1 MKLEKIKLSGFK
13 SFVDQT
19 VIPITGNLTAIVG
32 PNGCGKS
39 NIIDAVRWVMGESSA
54 KHLRGGSMADVIF
67 NGSSGRKP
75 VSTASVELV
84 FNNTDSK
91 LGGEYSQY
99 DTIAIKRQVSRD
111 GTSVFMLNGSRC
123 RRKDITDIFLGTGL
137 GSRSYAIIEQGTIS
151 RMVEAKPE
159 DLRVHIEEAAGVSKY
174 KERRSET
181 ETRMRHTRENLER
194 LDDLRDEVEKQIKHL
209 QKQAEK
215 AEKYTELKKKE
226 RQYRL
231 ELLAMRW
238 NAYHQAA
245 KQLDERLQEVAHE
258 HNRLFV
264 ELRDIDNTIETKRAE
279 HKTQQQQTNSSQGDY
294 YQIVAEVSG
303 LEQTIKHSETSREQT
318 LVEINR
324 LRQQADQS
332 LTELEADVQQ
342 LEQIKEALFEAEEA
356 LIVAEERQED
366 VLYSQQEVQQQKSS
380 WQEQWETYRNTSS
393 SYKEQSEVQRVK
405 TAQLEN
411 QNRQLQIRLD
421 KLHSERSELESSELQ
436 SEIESLDAGI
446 EMIETQRDDL
456 QKQLESLHRQI
467 REQRQQIKQYHDE
480 LHTRRSEM
488 HSVKGK
494 ITSLELLQQH
504 AMGKDNK
511 HLSTWLE
518 SVDLAENRRLAE
530 FLDVQ
535 AGWDTAVET
544 VLGSYLEAIC
554 IESADQVIP
563 GLQRLTDE
571 SIALVETG
579 AKKPSPEGEG
589 WVTTAR
595 MQEVEQRM
603 EQLPR
608 GNQNKEESLFVSPH
622 PSLIM
627 PDSPVQHPAG
637 ECKSAPGGFVP
648 QGEGACA
655 SSLLDKVKAPWDLSN
670 LLAGVYCADDVETA
684 RALSSQ
690 LKAHESI
697 IIPDGT
703 WFGSG
708 WIKIIRA
715 KDSKTGVLQR
725 EKELRLLKQ
734 RQEDLHIEI
743 EALEDQLESSET
755 GLKDAEV
762 QRESIQQQDNSLSS
776 ELSVKSA
783 EFSARS
789 ARLEHQQRR
798 LEQVCN
804 DIDDISSETA
814 ENAETIAESRLLQE
828 QAEQVMAEQE
838 QKKQS
843 LEALNQELQ
852 SEQQRIDQSA
862 NEARQQVYSIK
873 SKIES
878 LRSSETLTGKQLERL
893 RQQHQQSTERIAELE
908 KNLHQ
913 TLTPMDDEKKQL
925 EQILVDKGKLEIRL
939 HEQRQLQEDL
949 EAEITRLSE
958 QHIRV
963 QRALEKQKEALDTIR
978 FDLQESKVR
987 QQTVNEQLKEID
999 ADVGQ
1004 VLHSLPEQA
1013 EENSWKRT
1021 VDDLLAQIERLGTI
1035 NLTAIE
1041 EYKAQSERMN
1051 FLNEQHADLIEAL
1064 QTLDQA
1070 ISKIDKESRQRFK
1083 ETFDKINTGLQ
1094 EKFPKLF
1101 GGGHAYLELTE
1112 QDELESGVNI
1122 IARPPGKK
1130 NSSIHLLSGGEKALT
1145 AVALVFS
1152 IFELNPAPFCLLDEV
1167 DAPLDDANVGRF
1179 SRMVEEMSA
1188 SVQFLYISHN
1198 KATMEIAKQLAGVT
1212 MKEPGVSRMVA
1223 VDIEEAVSLAET

>member
-13 SFVDQT
+13 SFVDPT
-19 VIPITGNLTAIVG
+19 VIPISGNLTAIVG

-151 RMVEAKPE
+151 RMVEAKPD

-181 ETRMRHTRENLER
+181 ETRMKHTRENLER

-215 AEKYTELKKKE
+215 AEKYTELKKQE

-238 NAYHQAA
+238 NTYHQAA
-245 KQLDERLQEVAHE
+245 KQLDAKLQEVAHE

-264 ELRDIDNTIETKRAE
+264 ELRDIDNNIEAKRAD
-279 HKTQQQQTNSSQGDY
+279 HKAQQQQTNSSQGDY

-303 LEQTIKHSETSREQT
+303 LEQTIKHSESSREQT
-318 LVEINR
+318 IVEINR

-332 LTELEADVQQ
+332 LAELEADVQQ
-342 LEQIKEALFEAEEA
+342 LEEIKAALFEAEEA

-366 VLYSQQEVQQQKSS
+366 VLYNQQEVQQQKSA
-380 WQEQWETYRNTSS
+380 WQEQWETYRTTSS
-393 SYKEQSEVQRVK
+393 SYKEQAEVQRVK
-405 TAQLEN
+405 TVQLEN

-421 KLHSERSELESSELQ
+421 KLHGERSELESSDLQ
-436 SEIESLDAGI
+436 SEIESLDTGI
-446 EMIETQRDDL
+446 EIIETQRAEFH
-456 QKQLESLHRQI
+456 QQLEDLHQQI

-488 HSVKGK
+488 QSVKGK

-511 HLSTWLE
+511 HLSAWLE
-518 SVDLAENRRLAE
+518 SVDLVENRRLAE

-554 IESADQVIP
+554 IESADQIIP

-571 SIALVETG
+571 SVMLVETG
-579 AKKPSPEGEG
+579 AKTSGYANP
-589 WVTTAR
+589 TYT
-595 MQEVEQRM
+595 
-603 EQLPR
+603 
-608 GNQNKEESLFVSPH
+608 
-622 PSLIM
+622 
-627 PDSPVQHPAG
+627 
-637 ECKSAPGGFVP
+637 
-648 QGEGACA
+648 
-655 SSLLDKVKAPWDLSN
+655 SLLDKVKAPWDLSN
-670 LLAGVYCADDVETA
+670 LLSGVYCVDDAETA
-684 RALSSQ
+684 RTLSVQ
-690 LKAHESI
+690 LKSHESVI
-697 IIPDGT
+697 TPDGT

-708 WIKIIRA
+708 WIEIIRA

-734 RQEDLHIEI
+734 RQEELHIEI
-743 EALEDQLESSET
+743 EAFEDQLETAET

-762 QRESIQQQDNSLSS
+762 TRESIQQQDNSLGS

-783 EFSARS
+783 EFSAHS

-804 DIDDISSETA
+804 DIDELSRETA
-814 ENAETIAESRLLQE
+814 DNAETIAEYQLLLE
-828 QAEQVMAEQE
+828 QAEQSMEQQE
-838 QKKQS
+838 QNKHS

-852 SEQQRIDQSA
+852 SEQQRVDQSA

-873 SKIES
+873 AQIES

-893 RQQHQQSTERIAELE
+893 RLQHQQSVERIAELE
-908 KNLHQ
+908 LNLHQ
-913 TLTPMDDEKKQL
+913 TLTPMDEEKKQL
-925 EQILVDKGKLEIRL
+925 EQMVVDKEQLETRL
-939 HEQRQLQEDL
+939 KKQRQLQEDL

-958 QHIRV
+958 EHIRV

-978 FDLQESKVR
+978 FELQESKVR

-999 ADVGQ
+999 ADVEQ
-1004 VLHSLPEQA
+1004 VLQSLPEQA

-1021 VDDLLAQIERLGTI
+1021 VDDLLAQIEGLGTI

-1070 ISKIDKESRQRFK
+1070 ISKIDKESRLRFK

-1179 SRMVEEMSA
+1179 SKMVEEMSA

-1198 KATMEIAKQLAGVT
+1198 KVTMEIAKQLAGVT

-1223 VDIEEAVSLAET
+1223 VDIEEAVSLAEI

>member
-13 SFVDQT
+13 SFVDTT
-19 VIPITGNLTAIVG
+19 VIPISGNLTAIVG

-84 FNNTDSK
+84 FNNSEGK

-159 DLRVHIEEAAGVSKY
+159 DLRIHIEEAAGVSKY

-181 ETRMRHTRENLER
+181 ETRMKHTRENLER

-215 AEKYTELKKKE
+215 AEKYTELKKQE
-226 RQYRL
+226 RQFKL

-238 NAYHQAA
+238 NTYHQAA
-245 KQLDERLQEVAHE
+245 KQLDEKLQAVAHE

-264 ELRDIDNTIETKRAE
+264 ELRDIDNSIEAKRAE
-279 HKTQQQQTNSSQGDY
+279 YKTQQQQTNSSQGDY

-303 LEQTIKHSETSREQT
+303 LEQTIKHSELSREQT
-318 LVEINR
+318 AVEINR
-324 LRQQADQS
+324 LREQAAES
-332 LTELEADVQQ
+332 LKELEADVQQ
-342 LEQIKEALFEAEEA
+342 LEEIKQSLVEAEES

-366 VLYSQQEVQQQKSS
+366 VLHNQQEVQQQKNS
-380 WQEQWETYRNTSS
+380 WQEKWEAYRTTSS

-405 TAQLEN
+405 TVQLEN

-421 KLHSERSELESSELQ
+421 KLHGERSELSANDLQ
-436 SEIESLDAGI
+436 SEIEALDAGI
-446 EMIETQRDDL
+446 EAIETQREDL
-456 QKQLESLHRQI
+456 QNNLESLHQQI
-467 REQRQQIKQYHDE
+467 REQRQQVKQYHDE
-480 LHTRRSEM
+480 LHSRRTEM
-488 HSVKGK
+488 QSVKGK

-511 HLSTWLE
+511 HLGTWLE
-518 SVDLAENRRLAE
+518 SVDLVENRRLAE

-535 AGWDTAVET
+535 SGWDTAVET

-571 SIALVETG
+571 SLTLVETKSVG
-579 AKKPSPEGEG
+579 ATS
-589 WVTTAR
+589 VADSAR
-595 MQEVEQRM
+595 WATEV
-603 EQLPR
+603 
-608 GNQNKEESLFVSPH
+608 
-622 PSLIM
+622 
-627 PDSPVQHPAG
+627 
-637 ECKSAPGGFVP
+637 APTN
-648 QGEGACA
+648 
-655 SSLLDKVKAPWDLSN
+655 LLDKVKAPWDLSN
-670 LLAGVYCADDVETA
+670 LLAGVYCADDTEAA
-684 RALSSQ
+684 RTLSSQ
-690 LKAHESI
+690 LKPHESVI
-697 IIPDGT
+697 TPDGT

-734 RQEDLHIEI
+734 RQEDLHSEI
-743 EALEDQLESSET
+743 EAFEDQLESAET

-762 QRESIQQQDNSLSS
+762 QRESIQQQDNSLGA

-783 EFSARS
+783 EFSAHS

-804 DIDDISSETA
+804 DIEEISRETA
-814 ENAETIAESRLLQE
+814 ENAETMAESQLLLE
-828 QAEQVMAEQE
+828 QAEQVMTEQE

-843 LEALNQELQ
+843 LEALNQDLQ
-852 SEQQRIDQSA
+852 SQQQRADQSA
-862 NEARQQVYSIK
+862 NEARQQVFSIK
-873 SKIES
+873 SQIES
-878 LRSSETLTGKQLERL
+878 LRSSEILTGKQLERL
-893 RQQHQQSTERIAELE
+893 QLQHQQSLERIADLELS
-908 KNLHQ
+908 LHQ

-925 EQILVDKGKLEIRL
+925 EQLVVDKEQLEAQLKQQRL
-939 HEQRQLQEDL
+939 LQEDL
-949 EAEITRLSE
+949 EAEITKLSE
-958 QHIRV
+958 EHIRV

-978 FDLQESKVR
+978 FELQESKVR
-987 QQTVNEQLKEID
+987 QQTVNEQLNEID
-999 ADVGQ
+999 ADVET
-1004 VLHSLPEQA
+1004 VLQSLPEQA
-1013 EENSWKRT
+1013 EEHSWKKT

-1041 EYKAQSERMN
+1041 EFKAQSERME
-1051 FLNEQHADLIEAL
+1051 FLDEQHADLIEAL

-1070 ISKIDKESRQRFK
+1070 ISQIDKESRLRFK
-1083 ETFDKINTGLQ
+1083 ETFDKINSGLQ

-1112 QDELESGVNI
+1112 QDELEAGVNI

-1179 SRMVEEMSA
+1179 SKMVEEMSE

-1198 KATMEIAKQLAGVT
+1198 KVTMEIAKQLAGVT

-1223 VDIEEAVSLAET
+1223 VDIEEAVSLAEI

>member
-19 VIPITGNLTAIVG
+19 VIPISGNLTAIVG

-181 ETRMRHTRENLER
+181 ETRMKHTRENLER

-215 AEKYTELKKKE
+215 AEKYTELKKQE

-245 KQLDERLQEVAHE
+245 KQLDEKLQEVAHE

-264 ELRDIDNTIETKRAE
+264 ELRDIDSTIETKRAE

-318 LVEINR
+318 TIEINR

-332 LTELEADVQQ
+332 LAELEADVLQ

-380 WQEQWETYRNTSS
+380 WQEQWEAYRNTSS

-405 TAQLEN
+405 TTQLEN

-421 KLHSERSELESSELQ
+421 KLQDERSELESSELQ
-436 SEIESLDAGI
+436 SEIESLDASI
-446 EMIETQRDDL
+446 EMIETQRADL
-456 QKQLESLHRQI
+456 QQQLEGLHQQV

-480 LHTRRSEM
+480 LHARRSEM

-511 HLSTWLE
+511 HLSAWLE

-554 IESADQVIP
+554 VESADQVIP

-571 SIALVETG
+571 SLMLVETG
-579 AKKPSPEGEG
+579 
-589 WVTTAR
+589 V
-595 MQEVEQRM
+595 
-603 EQLPR
+603 
-608 GNQNKEESLFVSPH
+608 
-622 PSLIM
+622 
-627 PDSPVQHPAG
+627 
-637 ECKSAPGGFVP
+637 KSAGYTDANP
-648 QGEGACA
+648 AYTR
-655 SSLLDKVKAPWDLSN
+655 LLDKVKAPWDLSN

-684 RALSSQ
+684 RSLSSQ
-690 LKAHESI
+690 LKAHESVI
-697 IIPDGT
+697 TPDGT
-703 WFGSG
+703 WFGAG

-725 EKELRLLKQ
+725 EKELRLLKH
-734 RQEDLHIEI
+734 RQEDLLIEI
-743 EALEDQLESSET
+743 ETFEDQLETAET
-755 GLKDAEV
+755 GLKDAEA
-762 QRESIQQQDNSLSS
+762 QRESIQQQDNSLGS

-783 EFSARS
+783 EYSARS

-804 DIDDISSETA
+804 DIDDISLETA

-873 SKIES
+873 SQIES
-878 LRSSETLTGKQLERL
+878 LRSSETLTSKQLERL
-893 RQQHQQSTERIAELE
+893 RMQHQQSVERITELE

-913 TLTPMDDEKKQL
+913 TLTPMDEEKKQL
-925 EQILVDKGKLEIRL
+925 EQMLVDKAEMETNL
-939 HEQRQLQEDL
+939 HKQRQLQEDL

-958 QHIRV
+958 EHVRV

-978 FDLQESKVR
+978 FELQESKVR

-999 ADVGQ
+999 ADVEQ
-1004 VLHSLPEQA
+1004 VLQSLPEQA

-1041 EYKAQSERMN
+1041 EYKAQSERME

-1083 ETFDKINTGLQ
+1083 ETFDKINSGLQ

-1112 QDELESGVNI
+1112 QDELEAGVNI

>member
-19 VIPITGNLTAIVG
+19 VIPISGNLTAIVG

-84 FNNTDSK
+84 FNNTESK

-159 DLRVHIEEAAGVSKY
+159 DLRIHIEEAAGVSKY

-181 ETRMRHTRENLER
+181 ENRMKHTRENLER

-215 AEKYTELKKKE
+215 AEKYTELKKQE
-226 RQYRL
+226 RQFKL

-238 NAYHQAA
+238 NTYHQAA
-245 KQLDERLQEVAHE
+245 KQLDEKLQEVAHE

-264 ELRDIDNTIETKRAE
+264 ELRDIDNVIDAKRVE
-279 HKTQQQQTNSSQGDY
+279 HKAQQQQTSKSQGEY
-294 YQIVAEVSG
+294 YQVVAEVSG

-318 LVEINR
+318 IVEINR

-332 LTELEADVQQ
+332 STELEADMQQ
-342 LEQIKEALFEAEEA
+342 LEDIKQALFEAEEA

-366 VLYSQQEVQQQKSS
+366 VLYNQQDVQQQKSA
-380 WQEQWETYRNTSS
+380 WQEQWEAYRTTSS
-393 SYKEQSEVQRVK
+393 SYKEQAEVQRVK
-405 TAQLEN
+405 TVQLEN

-421 KLHSERSELESSELQ
+421 KLHGERDELEVGDLQ
-436 SEIESLDAGI
+436 SEIESLDTGI
-446 EMIETQRDDL
+446 EIIEAQREQL
-456 QKQLESLHRQI
+456 HQQLEDLHQQI

-488 HSVKGK
+488 QSVKGK

-511 HLSTWLE
+511 HLSAWLA
-518 SVDLAENRRLAE
+518 SVDLLENRRLAE

-535 AGWDTAVET
+535 AGWDKAVET

-554 IESADQVIP
+554 VESADQVIP

-571 SIALVETG
+571 SLMLVETT

-589 WVTTAR
+589 WVTTAW
-595 MQEVEQRM
+595 MQEVEQSR

-608 GNQNKEESLFVSPH
+608 GNQNEEKGLFKSPH
-622 PSLIM
+622 PNLL
-627 PDSPVQHPAG
+627 P
-637 ECKSAPGGFVP
+637 E
-648 QGEGACA
+648 GEGACA

-670 LLAGVYCADDVETA
+670 LLAGVYCVDDAATA
-684 RALSSQ
+684 RTLSAQ
-690 LKAHESI
+690 LKAHESVI
-697 IIPDGT
+697 TPDGT

-734 RQEDLHIEI
+734 RQEELHIEI
-743 EALEDQLESSET
+743 ESFEDQLESAET

-762 QRESIQQQDNSLSS
+762 QRESIQQQDNSLGA

-783 EFSARS
+783 EFSAHS

-804 DIDDISSETA
+804 DIEEINRETA
-814 ENAETIAESRLLQE
+814 ENAETIAEFQLLQE
-828 QAEQVMAEQE
+828 QAEQVMVEQE

-843 LEALNQELQ
+843 LEDLNQDLQ
-852 SEQQRIDQSA
+852 AQQQRIDQSA

-873 SKIES
+873 SQIES
-878 LRSSETLTGKQLERL
+878 LRSSETLTGKQLDRL
-893 RQQHQQSTERIAELE
+893 QLQHQQSAQRIAELE

-913 TLTPMDDEKKQL
+913 TLTPMDQEKKQL
-925 EQILVDKGKLEIRL
+925 EQKVVDKALLETQL
-939 HEQRQLQEDL
+939 KKQRQLQEDI
-949 EAEITRLSE
+949 EAEITQLSE
-958 QHIRV
+958 QHIHV
-963 QRALEKQKEALDTIR
+963 QRALEKQKEALDTLR
-978 FDLQESKVR
+978 FELQESKVR
-987 QQTVNEQLKEID
+987 RQTVNEQLKEID
-999 ADVGQ
+999 ADVEQ
-1004 VLHSLPEQA
+1004 VLQSLPEQA
-1013 EENSWKRT
+1013 EEHSWKKT

-1035 NLTAIE
+1035 NLSAIE
-1041 EYKAQSERMN
+1041 EFKAQSERMR

-1070 ISKIDKESRQRFK
+1070 ISKIDKESRLRFK

-1112 QDELESGVNI
+1112 QDALESGVNI

-1179 SRMVEEMSA
+1179 SKMVEEMSA

-1198 KATMEIAKQLAGVT
+1198 KVTMEIAKQLAGVT

>member
-13 SFVDQT
+13 SFVDTT
-19 VIPITGNLTAIVG
+19 VIPISGNLTAIVG

-151 RMVEAKPE
+151 RMVEAKPDE
-159 DLRVHIEEAAGVSKY
+159 LRVHIEEAAGVSKY

-181 ETRMRHTRENLER
+181 ETRMKHTRENLER

-215 AEKYTELKKKE
+215 AEKYTELKKQE
-226 RQYRL
+226 RQFRL

-238 NAYHQAA
+238 NTYHQAA
-245 KQLDERLQEVAHE
+245 KQLDEKLQEVAHE

-264 ELRDIDNTIETKRAE
+264 ELRDIDSNIEAKRAE
-279 HKTQQQQTNSSQGDY
+279 HKIQQQQTNSSQGDY

-303 LEQTIKHSETSREQT
+303 LEQTIKHSESSREQT
-318 LVEINR
+318 TVEINR
-324 LRQQADQS
+324 LRRQADQS
-332 LTELEADVQQ
+332 LAELEADVQQ
-342 LEQIKEALFEAEEA
+342 LEEIKAALFEAEEA

-366 VLYSQQEVQQQKSS
+366 VLYSQQEVQQQRSS
-380 WQEQWETYRNTSS
+380 WQEQWETYRTTSS
-393 SYKEQSEVQRVK
+393 SYKEQAEVQRVK
-405 TAQLEN
+405 TVQLEN

-421 KLHSERSELESSELQ
+421 KLHGERSELEAGDLQ
-436 SEIESLDAGI
+436 SEIESLDTGI
-446 EMIETQRDDL
+446 EIIETQRNEL
-456 QKQLESLHRQI
+456 HQQLEDLHQQI
-467 REQRQQIKQYHDE
+467 REQRQQIKHYHDE

-488 HSVKGK
+488 QSVKGK

-511 HLSTWLE
+511 HLSAWLE
-518 SVDLAENRRLAE
+518 SVDLVENRRLAE

-535 AGWDTAVET
+535 SGWDTAVET

-571 SIALVETG
+571 SLMLVETKSVG
-579 AKKPSPEGEG
+579 ATS
-589 WVTTAR
+589 V
-595 MQEVEQRM
+595 
-603 EQLPR
+603 
-608 GNQNKEESLFVSPH
+608 
-622 PSLIM
+622 
-627 PDSPVQHPAG
+627 
-637 ECKSAPGGFVP
+637 APTN
-648 QGEGACA
+648 
-655 SSLLDKVKAPWDLSN
+655 LLDKVKAPWDLSN
-670 LLAGVYCADDVETA
+670 LLAGVYCVDDAETA
-684 RALSSQ
+684 RTLSSQ
-690 LKAHESI
+690 LKPHESVI
-697 IIPDGT
+697 TPDGT
-703 WFGSG
+703 WFGPG

-734 RQEDLHIEI
+734 RQEELHIEI
-743 EALEDQLESSET
+743 ESLEDRLETAET

-762 QRESIQQQDNSLSS
+762 TRESIQQQDNSLGS

-783 EFSARS
+783 EFSAHS

-798 LEQVCN
+798 LEQVCS
-804 DIDDISSETA
+804 DIDDISRETA
-814 ENAETIAESRLLQE
+814 DNAETIAESQLLLE
-828 QAEQVMAEQE
+828 QAEQIMEQQE
-838 QKKQS
+838 QNKQS

-873 SKIES
+873 AQIES
-878 LRSSETLTGKQLERL
+878 LRSSETSTGKQLERL
-893 RQQHQQSTERIAELE
+893 RLQHQQSVERIAELE

-913 TLTPMDDEKKQL
+913 TLTPMDEEKKQL
-925 EQILVDKGKLEIRL
+925 EQLVVDKEQLEMRL
-939 HEQRQLQEDL
+939 KKQRRLQEDL

-958 QHIRV
+958 EHIRV

-978 FDLQESKVR
+978 FELQESKVR
-987 QQTVNEQLKEID
+987 RQTVNEQLKEID
-999 ADVGQ
+999 ADIEL
-1004 VLHSLPEQA
+1004 VLQSLPEQA

-1070 ISKIDKESRQRFK
+1070 ISKIDKESRLRFK

-1112 QDELESGVNI
+1112 PGEATGRSPLQESGVNI

-1179 SRMVEEMSA
+1179 SKMVEEMSA

-1198 KATMEIAKQLAGVT
+1198 KVTMEIAKQLAGVT

-1223 VDIEEAVSLAET
+1223 VDIEEAVSLAEI

>member
-13 SFVDQT
+13 SFVDPT
-19 VIPITGNLTAIVG
+19 VIPISGNLTAIVG

-151 RMVEAKPE
+151 RMVEAKPDE
-159 DLRVHIEEAAGVSKY
+159 LRVHIEEAAGVSKY

-181 ETRMRHTRENLER
+181 ETRMKHTRENLER

-215 AEKYTELKKKE
+215 AEKYTELKKQE

-238 NAYHQAA
+238 NTYHQAA
-245 KQLDERLQEVAHE
+245 KQLDAKLQEVAHE

-264 ELRDIDNTIETKRAE
+264 ELRDIDNSIEAKRAE

-303 LEQTIKHSETSREQT
+303 LEQTIKHSESSREQT
-318 LVEINR
+318 IVEINR

-332 LTELEADVQQ
+332 LAELEADVQQ
-342 LEQIKEALFEAEEA
+342 LEEIKAALFEAEEA

-366 VLYSQQEVQQQKSS
+366 VLYNQQEVQQQKSA
-380 WQEQWETYRNTSS
+380 WQEQWETYRTTSS
-393 SYKEQSEVQRVK
+393 SYKEQAEVQRVK
-405 TAQLEN
+405 TVQLEN

-421 KLHSERSELESSELQ
+421 KLHGERSELEAGDLQ
-436 SEIESLDAGI
+436 SEIESLDTGI
-446 EMIETQRDDL
+446 EIIETQRADL
-456 QKQLESLHRQI
+456 HQQLEDLHQQI
-467 REQRQQIKQYHDE
+467 REQRQQIKQYHDG
-480 LHTRRSEM
+480 LHTHRSEM
-488 HSVKGK
+488 QSVKGK

-511 HLSTWLE
+511 HLSAWLE
-518 SVDLAENRRLAE
+518 SVGLAENRRLAE

-554 IESADQVIP
+554 IESADQIIP

-571 SIALVETG
+571 SLMLVETG
-579 AKKPSPEGEG
+579 AKTSGYVDTNPTYMG
-589 WVTTAR
+589 
-595 MQEVEQRM
+595 
-603 EQLPR
+603 
-608 GNQNKEESLFVSPH
+608 
-622 PSLIM
+622 
-627 PDSPVQHPAG
+627 
-637 ECKSAPGGFVP
+637 
-648 QGEGACA
+648 
-655 SSLLDKVKAPWDLSN
+655 LLDKVKAPWDLSN
-670 LLAGVYCADDVETA
+670 LLAGVYCVEDAETA
-684 RALSSQ
+684 RTLSAQ
-690 LKAHESI
+690 LKPHESVI
-697 IIPDGT
+697 TPDGT

-734 RQEDLHIEI
+734 RQEELHIEI
-743 EALEDQLESSET
+743 ESFEDRLETAET
-755 GLKDAEV
+755 GLKDAEIT
-762 QRESIQQQDNSLSS
+762 RESIQQQDNSLGS

-783 EFSARS
+783 DFSAHS

-804 DIDDISSETA
+804 DIDELSRETA
-814 ENAETIAESRLLQE
+814 DNAETIAEYQLLLE
-828 QAEQVMAEQE
+828 QAEQSMEQQE
-838 QKKQS
+838 QNKHS

-852 SEQQRIDQSA
+852 SEQQRVDQSA

-873 SKIES
+873 AQIES

-893 RQQHQQSTERIAELE
+893 RLQHQQSVERIAELE
-908 KNLHQ
+908 LNLHQ
-913 TLTPMDDEKKQL
+913 TLTPMDEEKKQL
-925 EQILVDKGKLEIRL
+925 EQMVVDKEQMDTRL
-939 HEQRQLQEDL
+939 KKQRRLQEDL

-958 QHIRV
+958 EHIRV

-978 FDLQESKVR
+978 FELQESKVR

-999 ADVGQ
+999 ADVEL
-1004 VLHSLPEQA
+1004 VLQSLPEQA

-1070 ISKIDKESRQRFK
+1070 ISKIDKESRLRFK

-1179 SRMVEEMSA
+1179 SKMVEEMSA

-1198 KATMEIAKQLAGVT
+1198 KVTMEIAKQLAGVT

-1223 VDIEEAVSLAET
+1223 VDIEEAVSLAEI

>member
-13 SFVDQT
+13 SFVDTT
-19 VIPITGNLTAIVG
+19 VIPISGNLTAIVG

-84 FNNTDSK
+84 FNNTEGK

-151 RMVEAKPE
+151 RMVEAKPD

-215 AEKYTELKKKE
+215 AEKYTGLKKQE
-226 RQYRL
+226 RQFKV

-238 NAYHQAA
+238 NTYHQAA
-245 KQLDERLQEVAHE
+245 KQLDEKLQAVAHE

-264 ELRDIDNTIETKRAE
+264 ALRDIDSNIEAKREAY
-279 HKTQQQQTNSSQGDY
+279 KTQQQQTNSSQGDY

-303 LEQTIKHSETSREQT
+303 LEQTIKHSESSREQT
-318 LVEINR
+318 AVEINR

-366 VLYSQQEVQQQKSS
+366 VLYGQQEVQQQKSV
-380 WQEQWETYRNTSS
+380 WQAQWEAYRTTSA
-393 SYKEQSEVQRVK
+393 SYKEQAEVQRVK
-405 TAQLEN
+405 TVQLEN

-421 KLHSERSELESSELQ
+421 KLHGERTELASNDLQ
-436 SEIESLDAGI
+436 SEIESLDSGI
-446 EMIETQRDDL
+446 EIIETQREEL
-456 QKQLESLHRQI
+456 HQQLEDLHQQI

-488 HSVKGK
+488 QSVKGK
-494 ITSLELLQQH
+494 ITSRELLQQH

-511 HLSTWLE
+511 YLSAWLA
-518 SVDLAENRRLAE
+518 SVDLVENRRLAE

-535 AGWDTAVET
+535 AGWDTSVET

-571 SIALVETG
+571 SLTLVETQSVAATQG
-579 AKKPSPEGEG
+579 AQQAE
-589 WVTTAR
+589 W
-595 MQEVEQRM
+595 
-603 EQLPR
+603 
-608 GNQNKEESLFVSPH
+608 
-622 PSLIM
+622 
-627 PDSPVQHPAG
+627 
-637 ECKSAPGGFVP
+637 APCVAP
-648 QGEGACA
+648 TN
-655 SSLLDKVKAPWDLSN
+655 LLDKVKAPWDLSN
-670 LLAGVYCADDVETA
+670 LLSGVYCADDAETA
-684 RALSSQ
+684 RTISAK
-690 LKAHESI
+690 LKPHESVI
-697 IIPDGT
+697 TPDGT
-703 WFGSG
+703 WFGPG
-708 WIKIIRA
+708 WIRIIRA

-725 EKELRLLKQ
+725 EKDLRLLKQ
-734 RQEDLHIEI
+734 RQQELHIDI
-743 EALEDQLESSET
+743 ETFEDQLEIAET

-762 QRESIQQQDNSLSS
+762 TRESIQQRDNSLGA

-783 EFSARS
+783 EFSAQS

-798 LEQVCN
+798 LDQVCN
-804 DIDDISSETA
+804 DIDELSRETA
-814 ENAETIAESRLLQE
+814 DNAETIAEAQLLLE
-828 QAEQVMAEQE
+828 QAEQIMAEQE
-838 QKKQS
+838 QKKQT
-843 LEALNQELQ
+843 LDVLNQDLQ
-852 SEQQRIDQSA
+852 SRQQRIDQSA
-862 NEARQQVYSIK
+862 NEIQQQVYSLK
-873 SKIES
+873 SQIES

-893 RQQHQQSTERIAELE
+893 QVQHQQSAERIADLEL
-908 KNLHQ
+908 NLQQ
-913 TLTPMDDEKKQL
+913 TLTPMADEKKQL
-925 EQILVDKGKLEIRL
+925 EQRVVDKEQLETRL
-939 HEQRQLQEDL
+939 KQHRQFQEDL
-949 EAEITRLSE
+949 EAEITGLSE
-958 QHIRV
+958 EHIRT

-978 FDLQESKVR
+978 FELQESKVR
-987 QQTVNEQLKEID
+987 SQTVNEQLNEID
-999 ADVGQ
+999 ADVET
-1004 VLHSLPEQA
+1004 VLQSLPEQA
-1013 EENSWKRT
+1013 EEQSWKT
-1021 VDDLLAQIERLGTI
+1021 TLDDLLAQIERLGTI

-1070 ISKIDKESRQRFK
+1070 ISKIDKESRLRFR

-1101 GGGHAYLELTE
+1101 GGGHAYLELTD
-1112 QDELESGVNI
+1112 QDELEAGVNI

-1179 SRMVEEMSA
+1179 SKMVEEMSA

-1198 KATMEIAKQLAGVT
+1198 KVTMEIAKQLAGVT

-1223 VDIEEAVSLAET
+1223 VDIEEAVSLAEI

>member
-13 SFVDQT
+13 SFVDST
-19 VIPITGNLTAIVG
+19 VIPISGNLTAIVG

-84 FNNTDSK
+84 FNNTEGK

-151 RMVEAKPE
+151 RMVEAKPD

-181 ETRMRHTRENLER
+181 ETRMKHTRENLER

-215 AEKYTELKKKE
+215 AEKYTELKKRE
-226 RQYRL
+226 RQFKL

-238 NAYHQAA
+238 NTYHQAA
-245 KQLDERLQEVAHE
+245 KQLDEKLQAVAHE

-264 ELRDIDNTIETKRAE
+264 ELRDIDSTIDSKRAE
-279 HKTQQQQTNSSQGDY
+279 HKIQQQQTDRFQGDY
-294 YQIVAEVSG
+294 YQVVAEVGS
-303 LEQTIKHSETSREQT
+303 LEQAIKHSENSREQT
-318 LVEINR
+318 AVEIKR
-324 LRQQADQS
+324 LREQAEQS
-332 LTELEADVQQ
+332 LAELEADMQQ
-342 LEQIKEALFEAEEA
+342 LEAIKEALFEAEEA
-356 LIVAEERQED
+356 LIVAEDRQDE
-366 VLYSQQEVQQQKSS
+366 VLSNQQDAQQQRSA
-380 WQEQWETYRNTSS
+380 WQQQWETYRTTSS
-393 SYKEQSEVQRVK
+393 RYKEQAEVQRVK
-405 TAQLEN
+405 ITQLEN

-421 KLHSERSELESSELQ
+421 KLHGERDELESNDLQ
-436 SEIESLDAGI
+436 GEIEALDSSI
-446 EMIETQRDDL
+446 EMIETQREQL
-456 QKQLESLHRQI
+456 QNQLEDLHQQI
-467 REQRQQIKQYHDE
+467 REQRQQIKQAHDA
-480 LHTRRSEM
+480 LHSRRSDM

-511 HLSTWLE
+511 QLSAWLA

-530 FLDVQ
+530 FLEVQ
-535 AGWDTAVET
+535 PGWDTAVET

-554 IESADQVIP
+554 IDSADQIIP

-571 SIALVETG
+571 SLTLLETG
-579 AKKPSPEGEG
+579 AK
-589 WVTTAR
+589 T
-595 MQEVEQRM
+595 
-603 EQLPR
+603 
-608 GNQNKEESLFVSPH
+608 
-622 PSLIM
+622 
-627 PDSPVQHPAG
+627 
-637 ECKSAPGGFVP
+637 SAYAVNS
-648 QGEGACA
+648 ACI
-655 SSLLDKVKAPWDLSN
+655 SLLDKVKAPWDLGN
-670 LLAGVYCADDVETA
+670 LLAGIYCADDSDAA
-684 RALSSQ
+684 RTLSPQ
-690 LKAHESI
+690 LQVHESVI
-697 IIPDGT
+697 TPDGT
-703 WFGSG
+703 WFGAG
-708 WIKIIRA
+708 WIRMIRA

-734 RQEDLHIEI
+734 RQEELHGEI
-743 EALEDQLESSET
+743 EDFEQQLENAEA
-755 GLKDAEV
+755 GLKEAESA
-762 QRESIQQQDNSLSS
+762 RESLQQQDTGLGS
-776 ELSVKSA
+776 ELSLKSA
-783 EFSARS
+783 EFSAHS

-798 LEQVCN
+798 LEQVSD
-804 DIDDISSETA
+804 DIDEIGREFA
-814 ENAETIAESRLLQE
+814 ENAETLAEVQLVQE

-838 QKKQS
+838 QKKQD

-852 SEQQRIDQSA
+852 SGQQQIDNAA

-873 SKIES
+873 SQIES
-878 LRSSETLTGKQLERL
+878 LRSSETLTSKQLDRL
-893 RQQHQQSTERIAELE
+893 RLQHQQSLERIAELE
-908 KNLHQ
+908 NKLKQ
-913 TLTPMDDEKKQL
+913 TLTPMDEEKKQL
-925 EQILVDKGKLEIRL
+925 EQRAVDKVRLESGL
-939 HEQRQLQEDL
+939 KQQRQQQEAL
-949 EAEITRLSE
+949 EADITQLSE
-958 QHIRV
+958 QHVRT
-963 QRALEKQKEALDTIR
+963 QRALEQQKEALDTIR
-978 FDLQESKVR
+978 FELQESKVR

-999 ADVGQ
+999 ADVEQ
-1004 VLHSLPEQA
+1004 VLQSLPEQA
-1013 EENSWKRT
+1013 EEHSWKKT

-1041 EYKAQSERMN
+1041 EYKAQSERME

-1064 QTLDQA
+1064 QTLDKA
-1070 ISKIDKESRQRFK
+1070 ISQIDKESRLRFK

-1112 QDELESGVNI
+1112 EDELEAGVNI

-1179 SRMVEEMSA
+1179 SKMVEEMSVT
-1188 SVQFLYISHN
+1188 VQFLYISHN
-1198 KATMEIAKQLAGVT
+1198 KVTMEIAKQLAGVT

-1223 VDIEEAVSLAET
+1223 VDIEEAVSLAEI

>member
-19 VIPITGNLTAIVG
+19 VIPISGNLTAIVG

-84 FNNTDSK
+84 FNNTDGK

-159 DLRVHIEEAAGVSKY
+159 DLRIHIEEAAGVSKY

-181 ETRMRHTRENLER
+181 ETRMKHTRENLER

-215 AEKYTELKKKE
+215 AEKYTELKKQE
-226 RQYRL
+226 RQFRL

-238 NAYHQAA
+238 NTYHQAA
-245 KQLDERLQEVAHE
+245 KQLDEKLQEVAHE

-264 ELRDIDNTIETKRAE
+264 ELRDIDNNIEAKRAE

-303 LEQTIKHSETSREQT
+303 LEQTIKHSELSREQT
-318 LVEINR
+318 AVEINR
-324 LRQQADQS
+324 LREQAAES
-332 LTELEADVQQ
+332 LKELEADVQQ
-342 LEQIKEALFEAEEA
+342 LEEIKQALIEAEES

-366 VLYSQQEVQQQKSS
+366 ALYSQQEVQQQKNS
-380 WQEQWETYRNTSS
+380 WQEQWEAYRTTSS

-405 TAQLEN
+405 TVQLEN

-421 KLHSERSELESSELQ
+421 KLHGERSELSANDLQ
-436 SEIESLDAGI
+436 SEIDSLDAGI
-446 EMIETQRDDL
+446 EIIETQRAEL
-456 QKQLESLHRQI
+456 QNRLEGLHQQI
-467 REQRQQIKQYHDE
+467 REQRQQVKQYHEE
-480 LHTRRSEM
+480 LHARRSEM
-488 HSVKGK
+488 QSVKGK

-511 HLSTWLE
+511 HLGAWLA
-518 SVDLAENRRLAE
+518 SVDMVENRRLAE
-530 FLDVQ
+530 FLEVQ
-535 AGWDTAVET
+535 SGWDTAVET

-571 SIALVETG
+571 SITLVETQSVG
-579 AKKPSPEGEG
+579 AISVAQRAERA
-589 WVTTAR
+589 T
-595 MQEVEQRM
+595 EV
-603 EQLPR
+603 
-608 GNQNKEESLFVSPH
+608 
-622 PSLIM
+622 
-627 PDSPVQHPAG
+627 
-637 ECKSAPGGFVP
+637 APTN
-648 QGEGACA
+648 
-655 SSLLDKVKAPWDLSN
+655 LLDKVKAPWDLSN
-670 LLAGVYCADDVETA
+670 LLAGVYCADDTETA
-684 RALSSQ
+684 RALSAQ
-690 LKAHESI
+690 LKPHESVI
-697 IIPDGT
+697 TSDGT

-743 EALEDQLESSET
+743 ESFEDQLENAET

-762 QRESIQQQDNSLSS
+762 QRESIQQQDNSLGA
-776 ELSVKSA
+776 ELSAKSA
-783 EFSARS
+783 EFSAHS

-804 DIDDISSETA
+804 DIEEISRETA
-814 ENAETIAESRLLQE
+814 ENAETIAESQMLLE
-828 QAEQVMAEQE
+828 EAEQVMAEQE
-838 QKKQS
+838 QKKQT
-843 LEALNQELQ
+843 LEAMNQDLQ
-852 SEQQRIDQSA
+852 SQQQRIDQSA
-862 NEARQQVYSIK
+862 NEARQQVFSLK
-873 SKIES
+873 SQIES

-893 RQQHQQSTERIAELE
+893 QQQHRQSVERIAELE
-908 KNLHQ
+908 KNLHL
-913 TLTPMDDEKKQL
+913 TLTPMDQEKKQL
-925 EQILVDKGKLEIRL
+925 EQMVVDKEELETRL
-939 HEQRQLQEDL
+939 KQQRQIQEDL
-949 EAEITRLSE
+949 EAEITQLSE
-958 QHIRV
+958 QHIKT

-978 FDLQESKVR
+978 FELQESKVR
-987 QQTVNEQLKEID
+987 QQTVNEQLNEID
-999 ADVGQ
+999 ADVET
-1004 VLHSLPEQA
+1004 VLQSLPEQA
-1013 EENSWKRT
+1013 EEHSWKRT

-1041 EYKAQSERMN
+1041 EFKAQSERME

-1070 ISKIDKESRQRFK
+1070 ISQIDKESRLRFK

-1112 QDELESGVNI
+1112 QDELEAGVNI

-1179 SRMVEEMSA
+1179 SKMVEEMSA

-1223 VDIEEAVSLAET
+1223 VDIEEAVSLAEI